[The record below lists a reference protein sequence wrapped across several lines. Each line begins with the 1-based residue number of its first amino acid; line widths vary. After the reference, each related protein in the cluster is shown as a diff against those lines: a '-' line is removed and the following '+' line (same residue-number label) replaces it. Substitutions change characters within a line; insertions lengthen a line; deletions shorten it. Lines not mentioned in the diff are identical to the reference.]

1 MTQRSTQSRAVSRCA
16 ALRFGVLGLGLAVAV
31 LGGCAAQKK
40 TKAQSFPWATVKSVR
55 PVLPSIVTPSP
66 DTTVS
71 DFLPEFE
78 LEAPPPPSP
87 VAEIQ
92 SMPQRPRVA
101 ATPPGPSNTARP
113 EASPDCSSVDRARGS
128 GGRAANQCEFEHCG
142 AQHRSLARQ
151 VAESHAIR
159 PRLEGAQLRHRSARG
174 SPLGR
179 LDTRK
184 QRREESA
191 SPLRRASSIAMK
203 LYRNS

>member
-16 ALRFGVLGLGLAVAV
+16 ALRFGVLGVGLTVAL

-40 TKAQSFPWATVKSVR
+40 TKAQSFPWATVKSTR
-55 PVLPSIVTPSP
+55 PVLPSSVTPSP

-101 ATPPGPSNTARP
+101 AALPGPSNPARP
-113 EASPDCSSVDRARGS
+113 EPPQIAPQLTAQEAAAAEQQTNMSLSIAERNIAASQG
-128 GGRAANQCEFEHCG
+128 
-142 AQHRSLARQ
+142 RSLNPTQSDLASKIRSFVTEARE
-151 VAESHAIR
+151 AAHS
-159 PRLEGAQLRHRSARG
+159 G
-174 SPLGR
+174 
-179 LDTRK
+179 DWT
-184 QRREESA
+184 
-191 SPLRRASSIAMK
+191 RASNAAKKAQVLSEQLARS
-203 LYRNS
+203 L

>member
-16 ALRFGVLGLGLAVAV
+16 AWRFGVLGLGLAVAV

-55 PVLPSIVTPSP
+55 PMLPSIVTPSP

-87 VAEIQ
+87 LAEIQ

-101 ATPPGPSNTARP
+101 AASPAGPSNNARP
-113 EASPDCSSVDRARGS
+113 EAPQIAPQLTAQEAAAAQQQTNVSLSIAERNIAASQGKSLNPTQSDLASKVRSFVTEAREAAHSGDWKRAS
-128 GGRAANQCEFEHCG
+128 NAAKK
-142 AQHRSLARQ
+142 AQVLSEELARSL
-151 VAESHAIR
+151 
-159 PRLEGAQLRHRSARG
+159 
-174 SPLGR
+174 
-179 LDTRK
+179 
-184 QRREESA
+184 
-191 SPLRRASSIAMK
+191 
-203 LYRNS
+203 

>member
-16 ALRFGVLGLGLAVAV
+16 ALRFGVLGVGLTVAL

-40 TKAQSFPWATVKSVR
+40 TKAQSFPWATVKSTR
-55 PVLPSIVTPSP
+55 PVLPCSVTPSP

-101 ATPPGPSNTARP
+101 AALPGPSNPARP
-113 EASPDCSSVDRARGS
+113 EPPQIAPQLTAQEAAAAEQQTNMSLSIAERNIAASQG
-128 GGRAANQCEFEHCG
+128 
-142 AQHRSLARQ
+142 RSLNPTQSDLASKIRSFVTEARE
-151 VAESHAIR
+151 AAHS
-159 PRLEGAQLRHRSARG
+159 G
-174 SPLGR
+174 
-179 LDTRK
+179 DWT
-184 QRREESA
+184 
-191 SPLRRASSIAMK
+191 RASNAAKKAQVLSEQLARS
-203 LYRNS
+203 L